1 MTIDVVLVSLQTL
14 FLSLYGMNGI
24 IRSVTADKKHWII
37 ILATFLVV
45 VISSIFLG
53 DLFKS
58 NVQLLLFL
66 LLVLDYLLSVS
77 GFSSTQ
83 WASTLVFAT
92 IVFMSFALVSS
103 WWESPVVWGAVL
115 LVFVPLFLVMNKWPN
130 WFVNRQEY
138 FLTAGALLTVL
149 FVMEPVFV
157 SVQQNLKPI
166 ATIPITSIIN
176 PQNFL
181 LLGGL
186 LILVLGGFFWKEKSK
201 S

>member
-1 MTIDVVLVSLQTL
+1 MTIDLVLISLQIL
-14 FLSLYGMNGI
+14 LLNLYGMNGI
-24 IRSVTADKKHWII
+24 ARSVAADKKHWII

-45 VISSIFLG
+45 AISSIFLG
-53 DLFKS
+53 DLLKS
-58 NVQLLLFL
+58 NVQLLLL
-66 LLVLDYLLSVS
+66 VLLVLGYLLPVS

-83 WASTLVFAT
+83 WASTLVFAI
-92 IVFMSFALVSS
+92 IVFMSYALVYF
-103 WWESPVVWGAVL
+103 WWESPLVWGAVP

-130 WFVNRQEY
+130 WFANGQEY

-149 FVMEPVFV
+149 FVAEPIFV

-166 ATIPITSIIN
+166 ATIPISSIIN

-186 LILVLGGFFWKEKSK
+186 LVLVLGGFFWKEKSK
-201 S
+201 P

>member
-1 MTIDVVLVSLQTL
+1 MTIDVVLLSLQTL
-14 FLSLYGMNGI
+14 LLSLYGLNGVVQ
-24 IRSVTADKKHWII
+24 SVAVKKKRWVAVIVS
-37 ILATFLVV
+37 FLVV
-45 VISSIFLG
+45 VILSIFLG
-53 DLFKS
+53 DLLKS
-58 NVQLLLFL
+58 NIQRVLLL
-66 LLVLDYLLSVS
+66 LLVMGYLLPVS

-83 WASTLVFAT
+83 WASTLVFAN
-92 IVFMSFALVSS
+92 IVFMSFALVSF
-103 WWESPVVWGAVL
+103 WWESPVVWGSVPLVL
-115 LVFVPLFLVMNKWPN
+115 MPLFLVMNKWPD
-130 WFVNRQEY
+130 WFAKRQEY

-149 FVMEPVFV
+149 FIAEPVFV

-186 LILVLGGFFWKEKSK
+186 LVLVLGGFFWKEKSK